1 MAEST
6 KETKARRAK
15 KYRRRRV
22 TAAVAAVAVCA
33 VIGVGVNGI
42 VTARAETALAD
53 ALATAE
59 IRQTE
64 QWEGVEQA
72 TRESRTAAEADLTA
86 YVSAASEKAEAALK
100 KAAEEAA
107 AAAKAA
113 AEAKKNAQ
121 TTNTSTKDST
131 ELPASGGKLS
141 SGGRPLS
148 ATRTGGNFKASVYT
162 GNTGSANIGYY
173 QSLNSDVKAWLKI
186 PGTNINYPVLQNSS
200 EDHYYLHRG
209 LDRNQSY
216 YGVLWTQTATQFG
229 TGDTISG
236 NNVIYGHNWK
246 NCRWNAAPST
256 YYAGQ
261 QMFESLLSYH
271 YTSWA
276 EQYPY
281 IYYSTPSEDM
291 AFVIFA
297 CFYTE
302 GTDWYINAEGN
313 IDGVIAGAQS
323 RSRHTFNVD
332 VNSGD
337 KLLTLSTCTR
347 FYGNTDNQRF
357 VVMAR
362 LLRPG
367 EEMGPVTVTY
377 NPNHQQ
383 PNVWG

>member
-1 MAEST
+1 MAET
-6 KETKARRAK
+6 TRETKAERAK

-22 TAAVAAVAVCA
+22 TAAVATVAMCA
-33 VIGVGVNGI
+33 VIGVGVNGV
-42 VTARAETALAD
+42 VTARANTALTN
-53 ALATAE
+53 ALATAAE
-59 IRQTE
+59 VQ
-64 QWEGVEQA
+64 QAQQEGVQLA
-72 TRESRTAAEADLTA
+72 LRESRTAAEANLTA
-86 YVSAASEKAEAALK
+86 YVTEVNQEAEAALQ

-107 AAAKAA
+107 AAAKA
-113 AEAKKNAQ
+113 EQDRKNAQ
-121 TTNTSTKDST
+121 STNTSTSDST
-131 ELPASGGKLS
+131 ELPATGGKVS
-141 SGGRPLS
+141 SGGRALS
-148 ATRTGGNFKASVYT
+148 ATKTGGNFKASVYT
-162 GNTGSANIGYY
+162 GNTGASNLSYY

-186 PGTNINYPVLQNSS
+186 PGTNINYPVLQNAS

-209 LDRNQSY
+209 LDRGESY

-229 TGDTISG
+229 TGDSLSS

-281 IYYSTPSEDM
+281 IYYSTPSEEM

-313 IDGVIAGAQS
+313 ISSVISGAQS
-323 RSRHTFNVD
+323 RSRHIFNVD
-332 VNSGD
+332 VNSSD

>member
-1 MAEST
+1 MAET
-6 KETKARRAK
+6 TRETKAERAK

-22 TAAVAAVAVCA
+22 TAAVATVAMCA
-33 VIGVGVNGI
+33 VIGVGVNGV
-42 VTARAETALAD
+42 VTARANTALTN
-53 ALATAE
+53 ALATAAE
-59 IRQTE
+59 AQ
-64 QWEGVEQA
+64 QAQQEGVQLA
-72 TRESRTAAEADLTA
+72 LRESRTAAEANLTA
-86 YVSAASEKAEAALK
+86 YVTEANQEAEAALQ

-107 AAAKAA
+107 AAAKA
-113 AEAKKNAQ
+113 EQDRKNAQ
-121 TTNTSTKDST
+121 STNTSTSDST
-131 ELPASGGKLS
+131 ELPATGGKVS
-141 SGGRPLS
+141 SGGRALS
-148 ATRTGGNFKASVYT
+148 ATKTGGNFKASVYT
-162 GNTGSANIGYY
+162 GNTGASNLSYY
-173 QSLNSDVKAWLKI
+173 QSLNGDVKAWLKI
-186 PGTNINYPVLQNSS
+186 PGTNINYPVLHNAS
-200 EDHYYLHRG
+200 EDHYYPHRG
-209 LDRNQSY
+209 LDRGESY

-229 TGDTISG
+229 TGDSLSS

-281 IYYSTPSEDM
+281 IYYSTPSEEM

-313 IDGVIAGAQS
+313 ISSVISGAQS
-323 RSRHTFNVD
+323 RSRHIFNVD
-332 VNSGD
+332 VNSSD

>member
-1 MAEST
+1 MAET
-6 KETKARRAK
+6 TRETKAERAK

-22 TAAVAAVAVCA
+22 TAAVATVAMCA
-33 VIGVGVNGI
+33 VIGVGVNGV
-42 VTARAETALAD
+42 VTARANTALTN
-53 ALATAE
+53 ALATAAE
-59 IRQTE
+59 AQ
-64 QWEGVEQA
+64 QAQQEGVQLA
-72 TRESRTAAEADLTA
+72 LRESRTAAEANLTA
-86 YVSAASEKAEAALK
+86 YVTEANQEAEAALQ

-107 AAAKAA
+107 AAAKA
-113 AEAKKNAQ
+113 EQDRKNAQ
-121 TTNTSTKDST
+121 STNTSTSDST
-131 ELPASGGKLS
+131 ELPATGGKVS
-141 SGGRPLS
+141 SGGRALS
-148 ATRTGGNFKASVYT
+148 ATKTGGNFKASVYT
-162 GNTGSANIGYY
+162 GNTGASNLSYY
-173 QSLNSDVKAWLKI
+173 QSLNGDVKAWLKI
-186 PGTNINYPVLQNSS
+186 PGTNINYPALQNAS

-209 LDRNQSY
+209 LDRGESY

-229 TGDTISG
+229 TGDSLSS

-281 IYYSTPSEDM
+281 IYYSTPSEEM

-313 IDGVIAGAQS
+313 ISSVISGAQS
-323 RSRHTFNVD
+323 RSRHIFNVD
-332 VNSGD
+332 VNSSD

>member
-1 MAEST
+1 MAET
-6 KETKARRAK
+6 TRETKAERAK

-22 TAAVAAVAVCA
+22 TAAVATVAMCA
-33 VIGVGVNGI
+33 VIGVGVNGV
-42 VTARAETALAD
+42 VTARANTALTN
-53 ALATAE
+53 ALATAAE
-59 IRQTE
+59 AQ
-64 QWEGVEQA
+64 QAQQEGVQLA
-72 TRESRTAAEADLTA
+72 LRESRTAAEANLTA
-86 YVSAASEKAEAALK
+86 YVTEANQEAEAALQ

-107 AAAKAA
+107 AAAKA
-113 AEAKKNAQ
+113 EQDRKNAQ
-121 TTNTSTKDST
+121 STNTSTSDST
-131 ELPASGGKLS
+131 ELPVTGGKVS
-141 SGGRPLS
+141 SGGRALS
-148 ATRTGGNFKASVYT
+148 ATKTGGNFKASVYT
-162 GNTGSANIGYY
+162 GNTGASNLSYY
-173 QSLNSDVKAWLKI
+173 QSLNGDVKAWLKN
-186 PGTNINYPVLQNSS
+186 PGTIIKYPVLQNAS

-209 LDRNQSY
+209 LDRGESY

-229 TGDTISG
+229 TGDSLSS

-281 IYYSTPSEDM
+281 IYYSTPSEEM

-313 IDGVIAGAQS
+313 ISSVISGAQS
-323 RSRHTFNVD
+323 RSRHIFNVD
-332 VNSGD
+332 VNSSD

-377 NPNHQQ
+377 NSNHQQ